1 MKTLNIWNFFFLS
14 IFRLMICE
22 FKLHILGLV
31 FYQNMGICSLAHV
44 MRPVIAPTVINPPK
58 MILGFLL
65 RKSLIFRN

>member
-1 MKTLNIWNFFFLS
+1 MKTLKIWKKIFLS
-14 IFRLMICE
+14 IFRLICE

>member
-1 MKTLNIWNFFFLS
+1 MKTLKIWKKIFLS
-14 IFRLMICE
+14 IFRLICE

-44 MRPVIAPTVINPPK
+44 MRPVIAPTVINPPM